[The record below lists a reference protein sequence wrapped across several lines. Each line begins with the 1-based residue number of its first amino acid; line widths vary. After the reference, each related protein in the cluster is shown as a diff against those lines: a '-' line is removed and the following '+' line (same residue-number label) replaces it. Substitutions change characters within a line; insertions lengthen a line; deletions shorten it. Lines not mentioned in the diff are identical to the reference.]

1 MFMIPCSVVLL
12 VSSHIGNAILHWG
25 LGSNLTAIGWNWRI
39 VRFWLHFC
47 ARSQSQLARDND
59 SLSGIETI
67 FNNLCITILTLTRF
81 NLPQIDCVIRLHHK
95 NKWATLANLYRLR
108 WH

>member
-1 MFMIPCSVVLL
+1 MIPCPVVSLF
-12 VSSHIGNAILHWG
+12 SSHIGNAILHWG
-25 LGSNLTAIGWNWRI
+25 LGSNPTAIGWTWRI
-39 VRFWLHFC
+39 VRFWIDLC
-47 ARSQSQLARDND
+47 SRRECQ
-59 SLSGIETI
+59 LSGDHDCLFCLETA
-67 FNNLCITILTLTRF
+67 FNHYRIALLTLTRF